1 MPLGN
6 LGRWSRLDLLTYLQ
20 TSSLS
25 EWVLISM
32 LGFPTL
38 IALHS
43 VGMAVVVGLTFVLAL
58 RLNGV
63 VSGLDRPLM
72 LRFVTLAI
80 WGFTLNLIT
89 GLLLFITRGPEYLAT
104 GIFLVKMLLVLMS
117 AAIVIWVGERLKI
130 EPSATDVVADRLA
143 GRLAIVA
150 TTLWFGAVVAGR
162 LIAYLSDLY

>member
-1 MPLGN
+1 LEF
-6 LGRWSRLDLLTYLQ
+6 LTYLQ
-20 TSSLS
+20 TSAFSK
-25 EWVLISM
+25 WVLVSM

-43 VGMAVVVGLTFVLAL
+43 VGVAVVVGLSVIIAL

-63 VSGLDRPLM
+63 VSGIDRPLL
-72 LRFVTLAI
+72 LRFVNLAA
-80 WGFTLNLIT
+80 WGFTLNLVT
-89 GLLLFITRGPEYLAT
+89 GLALFVTRGPEYLAT

-117 AAIVIWVGERLKI
+117 AAIVVWVGQRLKAAAG
-130 EPSATDVVADRLA
+130 ATDVIADRLA
-143 GRLAIVA
+143 GRMAIVA

>member
-1 MPLGN
+1 LEF
-6 LGRWSRLDLLTYLQ
+6 LTYLQ
-20 TSSLS
+20 TSALS
-25 EWVLISM
+25 EWLLVDM

-43 VGMAVVVGLTFVLAL
+43 VGMGVVVGLTFVIAL
-58 RLNGV
+58 SLNGV
-63 VSGLDRPLM
+63 VSGIDRPLM
-72 LRFVTLAI
+72 LRFVALAV
-80 WGFTLNLIT
+80 WGFTLNLVT

-117 AAIVIWVGERLKI
+117 AAIVAWLGQRLKA
-130 EPSATDVVADRLA
+130 EPTATDVVADRLA
-143 GRLAIVA
+143 ARMAIVA

>member
-1 MPLGN
+1 LE
-6 LGRWSRLDLLTYLQ
+6 LLTYLQ
-20 TSSLS
+20 TSAFS
-25 EWVLISM
+25 EWLLVSM

-43 VGMAVVVGLTFVLAL
+43 VGMGVVVGLTFVIAL

-63 VSGLDRPLM
+63 VSGIDRPLM
-72 LRFVTLAI
+72 LRFVTLAG
-80 WGFTLNLIT
+80 WGFTLNLVT

-104 GIFLVKMLLVLMS
+104 GVFLVKMLLVLLS
-117 AAIVIWVGERLKI
+117 FATVVWIGQRLKV
-130 EPSATDVVADRLA
+130 EPTANDVPTATDVVADRLA
-143 GRLAIVA
+143 ARMAVVA